1 MYANVSAKS
10 SSTRMNNR
18 SGATGNIVLKSAPTL
33 ISLVF
38 KLGFVYLGFKRK
50 AKKAGKIFQ
59 KELIA
64 NGIDKETAKLL
75 TDEYLQSAHILHG
88 FDFSQMVKDKDF

>member
-1 MYANVSAKS
+1 
-10 SSTRMNNR
+10 MNDYDR
-18 SGATGNIVLKSAPTL
+18 SGSKGNIVLKSAPTM
-33 ISLVF
+33 ISLVI

-64 NGIDKETAKLL
+64 NGINKETAKLL
-75 TDEYLQSAHILHG
+75 TDEYLQGAHILHG
-88 FDFSQMVKDKDF
+88 FDFSQLVRD

>member
-1 MYANVSAKS
+1 MSSKS
-10 SSTRMNNR
+10 GT
-18 SGATGNIVLKSAPTL
+18 TGNIVIKSAPSL
-33 ISLVF
+33 VSLVF

-75 TDEYLQSAHILHG
+75 TEEYLRSAHILHG
-88 FDFSQMVKDKDF
+88 FDFSQMVKD